1 MMMVDIEGSAPVEKL
16 EIKASTDVEPGIQD
30 EFFSSLSDV
39 LRVKAWAILD
49 IEYIQTTRSHKCIRK
64 LYMLEKGAFSS
75 LEHEFYPCRQY
86 QDLEWKYQKSFRF
99 CRAHIHK
106 LSYNPEKR
114 SSPCSTAS
122 EKIRNFI
129 TEKEI
134 DIVFYKGGTIE
145 KNLCEELLI
154 PSMNIED
161 FGVTKAACHDPRF
174 EVHHYYDQLLR
185 FL

>member
-1 MMMVDIEGSAPVEKL
+1 MG
-16 EIKASTDVEPGIQD
+16 
-30 EFFSSLSDV
+30 
-39 LRVKAWAILD
+39 
-49 IEYIQTTRSHKCIRK
+49 
-64 LYMLEKGAFSS
+64 
-75 LEHEFYPCRQY
+75 
-86 QDLEWKYQKSFRF
+86 
-99 CRAHIHK
+99 HK

-114 SSPCSTAS
+114 SSPCSTVS

-161 FGVTKAACHDPRF
+161 FGVTKAACHPRF
-174 EVHHYYDQLLR
+174 EVHHYYDQTSSVYRWSVFRSLEVWMVYMKMLSGIDG
-185 FL
+185 FQGKIVQLI